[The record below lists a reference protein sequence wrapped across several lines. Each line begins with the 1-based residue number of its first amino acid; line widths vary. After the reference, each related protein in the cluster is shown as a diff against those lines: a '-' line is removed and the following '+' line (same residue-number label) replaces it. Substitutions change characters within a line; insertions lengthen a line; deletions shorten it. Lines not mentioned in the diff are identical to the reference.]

1 MSLRAHPGARVE
13 IDFPVVPTTEIDG
26 TAFIVTTT
34 GRKPA
39 ANVLLQLRDPA
50 GALVREVRCAFDG
63 AYLIDRLPPGD
74 DTLAVSPEQIERL
87 RPTPSRHVVLG
98 EGRDTATFDWKLI
111 PVETAAEGE
120 E

>member
-1 MSLRAHPGARVE
+1 M
-13 IDFPVVPTTEIDG
+13 VPTTEIDG

-39 ANVLLQLRDPA
+39 ANVLLQLRDPS
-50 GALVREVRCAFDG
+50 GALVREVRSAFDG

-74 DTLAVSPEQIERL
+74 DTLAVSPEQSERLRL

-98 EGRDTATFDWKLI
+98 EGHDTATLDWKLI
-111 PVETAAEGE
+111 PAETAAERE